1 MKSNRRDPDGPLAST
16 SAQTDVALRGR
27 GAIMDRLKLCHI
39 AMIGGAMLVATC
51 AASAND
57 SAAELS
63 IGGLQFVRTNDI
75 AMESED
81 LRISLDRVNVRYQF
95 ANTSGKPVTL
105 TVAFPLPDIDLSEA
119 DNVALPSTDPVNFVD
134 FETKIDGAPA
144 PFKIDQ
150 RAMVGARDVS
160 ALLDQFKLPLLPIGS
175 REIRVADLP
184 EATRS
189 KLADQGL
196 LLPIRTDERGR
207 QQYAVAWV
215 TKTSAVRQQTF
226 PPDRKVVVEHQYKP
240 SIGTNSDTILRR
252 ALRTNKA
259 LSAEVERYRKD
270 YCISDGFLAELD
282 KRAGNTALNASMLQE
297 RRISYVLRTG
307 ANWAGPIQSFK
318 LTIDPGG
325 SDRLVSFCPGRLKP
339 TAPNALEYTAA
350 DFKPEADLKILIIG
364 RF

>member
-1 MKSNRRDPDGPLAST
+1 
-16 SAQTDVALRGR
+16 
-27 GAIMDRLKLCHI
+27 MDQLKLCRI
-39 AMIGGAMLVATC
+39 VMIGGTMLAATC
-51 AASAND
+51 TARAND

-144 PFKIDQ
+144 AFKIDQ
-150 RAMVGARDVS
+150 RAMVGDRDVS
-160 ALLDQFKLPLLPIGS
+160 ALLDQFKLPLLPIGG
-175 REIRVADLP
+175 REIRVPELP
-184 EATRS
+184 EATRT

-196 LLPIRTDERGR
+196 LLPVRTDEKGR
-207 QQYAVAWV
+207 QQFAVAWV
-215 TKTSAVRQQTF
+215 TKTSALRQQTF
-226 PPDRKVVVEHQYKP
+226 PPDRKVIVEHQYRP
-240 SIGTNSDTILRR
+240 SVGTNSDTILRR
-252 ALRTNKA
+252 PLRSNKA

-270 YCISDGFLAELD
+270 YCVSDAFLAELD
-282 KRAGNTALNASMLQE
+282 KRAGNAPLKASMLQE

-307 ANWAGPIQSFK
+307 ANWAGPIHAFRLS
-318 LTIDPGG
+318 IDPGAR
-325 SDRLVSFCPGRLKP
+325 DRLVSFCPGRLKP
-339 TAPNALEYTAA
+339 TAANALEFTAS